1 MSRHH
6 ILPPIVY
13 TPPAPKPKETK
24 RRRGVGYAEGTGD
37 VDETEET
44 SAATNTAPARSTAAL
59 PQRQTPV
66 EGAERRLHSTT
77 GNLSE
82 DTLKAMLEMQEQE
95 GGQEAGGAAPAA
107 KP

>member
-1 MSRHH
+1 VSRHH

-24 RRRGVGYAEGTGD
+24 RRRGVGYAGD

-44 SAATNTAPARSTAAL
+44 SATTNTAPARGAAL
-59 PQRQTPV
+59 PQHQTPV

-77 GNLSE
+77 GHLSE

-95 GGQEAGGAAPAA
+95 GGQEAGGAAAT
-107 KP
+107 KDT

>member
-1 MSRHH
+1 VSRHH

-13 TPPAPKPKETK
+13 TPAPPKPKETK
-24 RRRGVGYAEGTGD
+24 RRRGVGFAQGTGE
-37 VDETEET
+37 VNETEET
-44 SAATNTAPARSTAAL
+44 GEASNAAPARGTAAL
-59 PQRQTPV
+59 PQHQTPV
-66 EGAERRLHSTT
+66 EAAERRLHPTT

-95 GGQEAGGAAPAA
+95 GGQDGGGVAPAD

>member
-1 MSRHH
+1 VSRHH

-24 RRRGVGYAEGTGD
+24 RRRGVGYAQGTGD

-44 SAATNTAPARSTAAL
+44 SAATNTAPARGAAL
-59 PQRQTPV
+59 PQHQTPV
-66 EGAERRLHSTT
+66 EGAERRLHPTS

>member
-24 RRRGVGYAEGTGD
+24 RRRGVGYASD

-44 SAATNTAPARSTAAL
+44 SAATNTAPTRGAAL
-59 PQRQTPV
+59 PQHQTPV

-95 GGQEAGGAAPAA
+95 GGQEAGGAAT
-107 KP
+107 KDT